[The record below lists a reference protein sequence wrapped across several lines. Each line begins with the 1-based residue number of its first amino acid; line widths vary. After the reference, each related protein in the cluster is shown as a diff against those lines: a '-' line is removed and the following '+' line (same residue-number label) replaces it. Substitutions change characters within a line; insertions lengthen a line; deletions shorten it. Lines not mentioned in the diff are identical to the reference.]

1 MTRRRA
7 ATCGSRGPVAS
18 RSGRGHSVRFQVSG
32 FPSGTVIQIT
42 SSEPPGHNRRH
53 GDMIPA
59 TRAAPTP
66 TRAINARRMRRCSC
80 ASTRRRVHTAAAA
93 RSNHDA
99 DGQHDDHHNRSRRD
113 VLVSGVASAL
123 ILPPATRPAFADDLF
138 CGYYS
143 QNSAVVPQWARETPW
158 SEGYV
163 DVSSAVGLKD
173 AKTFVRILG
182 DQKKA
187 GDAGLTPVLCLHGGP
202 GLGFKYMDGLEVL
215 GSEKREVAS
224 YDQIGCARS
233 PYTSQAKKGQTGT
246 PPGPGT
252 YTPALFANELG
263 EVRRAT
269 GLDTVHIVA
278 HGWGGML
285 ALDHILGGNGV
296 DGVGGKG
303 IASLTLIST
312 PPSYARL
319 IADRRATLDQMPNEY
334 KQVLLDGDEGGGM
347 GGGLSDAGL
356 KLYSKAMDSW
366 TQRHLSKR
374 AAGAC
379 YRGLAVGGAGA
390 GFGAKANDPPD
401 ARGVASANAVVRD
414 MTGGML
420 FTEAGALKGWDADAD
435 GRLARLTSEVPGGVR
450 FVRGSDDALS
460 EQAAMEVYEAVARV
474 EMRPSAT
481 FETFPDAGSCV
492 HLDKSA
498 EFLEKTDAFLSA
510 RDNKA

>member
-1 MTRRRA
+1 
-7 ATCGSRGPVAS
+7 
-18 RSGRGHSVRFQVSG
+18 
-32 FPSGTVIQIT
+32 
-42 SSEPPGHNRRH
+42 
-53 GDMIPA
+53 MIPA

-66 TRAINARRMRRCSC
+66 TRAIDARTRRCSRV
-80 ASTRRRVHTAAAA
+80 SSRRRVHTAAVA

-99 DGQHDDHHNRSRRD
+99 DGQHDDHHHRSRRD

-163 DVSSAVGLKD
+163 DVSAAVGLKD

-233 PYTSQAKKGQTGT
+233 PYTSPGAKKGQTGT

-252 YTPALFANELG
+252 YTPRLFANELG

-269 GLDTVHIVA
+269 GLNTVHVIA

-347 GGGLSDAGL
+347 GVGLSDAGL
-356 KLYSKAMDSW
+356 KLYLKALDAW

-401 ARGVASANAVVRD
+401 ARGVASSNAVSRD

-435 GRLARLTSEVPGGVR
+435 GRLARLTSVVPGGVQ

-460 EQAAMEVYEAVARV
+460 EQAQREVYEAVARV

>member
-18 RSGRGHSVRFQVSG
+18 RSGRGHSARFQVSG

-66 TRAINARRMRRCSC
+66 TRAIDARPRRCTRA
-80 ASTRRRVHTAAAA
+80 ASRRRVHTAAVA
-93 RSNHDA
+93 RSNPDDA
-99 DGQHDDHHNRSRRD
+99 DGQHDDHHRRSRRD

-163 DVSSAVGLKD
+163 DVSAAVGLKD

-401 ARGVASANAVVRD
+401 ARGVASANAVSRD

-420 FTEAGALKGWDADAD
+420 FTEAGALKGWDADVD
-435 GRLARLTSEVPGGVR
+435 GRLARLTSVVPGGVQ

>member
-1 MTRRRA
+1 
-7 ATCGSRGPVAS
+7 
-18 RSGRGHSVRFQVSG
+18 
-32 FPSGTVIQIT
+32 
-42 SSEPPGHNRRH
+42 
-53 GDMIPA
+53 
-59 TRAAPTP
+59 
-66 TRAINARRMRRCSC
+66 
-80 ASTRRRVHTAAAA
+80 
-93 RSNHDA
+93 
-99 DGQHDDHHNRSRRD
+99 
-113 VLVSGVASAL
+113 
-123 ILPPATRPAFADDLF
+123 
-138 CGYYS
+138 
-143 QNSAVVPQWARETPW
+143 
-158 SEGYV
+158 
-163 DVSSAVGLKD
+163 
-173 AKTFVRILG
+173 
-182 DQKKA
+182 
-187 GDAGLTPVLCLHGGP
+187 
-202 GLGFKYMDGLEVL
+202 MDGLEVL

-233 PYTSQAKKGQTGT
+233 PYTSPGAKKGLTAT

-269 GLDTVHIVA
+269 GLDAVHVVA

-296 DGVGGKG
+296 DGKGGKG

-347 GGGLSDAGL
+347 GMGLSEAGRV
-356 KLYSKAMDSW
+356 LYSKAMDAW
-366 TQRHLSKR
+366 TQRHVSKK

-401 ARGVASANAVVRD
+401 ARGVASANAVSRD

-420 FTEAGALKGWDADAD
+420 FTEAGALKGWDADVD
-435 GRLARLTSEVPGGVR
+435 GRLARLTSVVPGGVQ

-460 EQAAMEVYEAVARV
+460 EQAATGGVRGGGQGGDATERDVRDVSRRRV
-474 EMRPSAT
+474 VRPPGQVRRVPREDGRVSIRQRQQGLT
-481 FETFPDAGSCV
+481 S
-492 HLDKSA
+492 
-498 EFLEKTDAFLSA
+498 
-510 RDNKA
+510 